1 MGRCLA
7 RDLQDYRLTSLPF
20 PLVLRVSAL
29 VPAKDVERAGARL
42 SIQTYWWLSV
52 FGLDAFLDVFHSK
65 KLPRA
70 LGG

>member
-1 MGRCLA
+1 M
-7 RDLQDYRLTSLPF
+7 
-20 PLVLRVSAL
+20 VSTL
-29 VPAKDVERAGARL
+29 VPVKDVERAGARL

-52 FGLDAFLDVFHSK
+52 FGLDAFFDVFHSK